1 MMFGSTFGICQMYV
15 HTVQAMI
22 AKLKLKCAHKK
33 VDIFNRTLEEFFFGK
48 ISIIEYGTH
57 CKIE

>member
-1 MMFGSTFGICQMYV
+1 MFDSTFGICQMYV

-33 VDIFNRTLEEFFFGK
+33 VDIFDRTLEEFFWKNFYCR
-48 ISIIEYGTH
+48 IWYSL
-57 CKIE
+57 